1 MNINQ
6 IATESLRLSTRNQAI
21 LAETSWKN
29 LADPYITAPHTSEE
43 ATIELAMKRDKEIE
57 NGDIKP
63 IGHQDLMNRL
73 HRDEVGD
80 RQRRQQ

>member
-1 MNINQ
+1 MNIDQ
-6 IATESLRLSTRNQAI
+6 IATEALRLSTRNRAM
-21 LAETSWKN
+21 LAETLWES

-43 ATIELAMKRDKEIE
+43 ATIELAMERDKEIE

-73 HRDEVGD
+73 HRDED
-80 RQRRQQ
+80 